1 MKHFYTFLI
10 FNVLFVSTTGGTVFE
25 TFVDFF
31 SAPDMLIH
39 SIAQVQ
45 PLTVM
50 CEAPPPLLGVPMLD

>member
-39 SIAQVQ
+39 SIAQV
-45 PLTVM
+45 PIVNCYM
-50 CEAPPPLLGVPMLD
+50 CEACPLLGVPMLD